1 VAVDERKKEGCVVGA
16 TSRIF
21 KKISGEGRLEL
32 LLEQAYELSLAHSPR
47 VGRIYIGVRVPVF
60 KPRLSKDHVV
70 DNTYIWKIN
79 MSDLNVLRTAKL
91 ALQEGLI
98 ESDDFDQIK
107 RAFLKAQQIKAGMDA
122 GE

>member
-1 VAVDERKKEGCVVGA
+1 
-16 TSRIF
+16 
-21 KKISGEGRLEL
+21 
-32 LLEQAYELSLAHSPR
+32 
-47 VGRIYIGVRVPVF
+47 
-60 KPRLSKDHVV
+60 
-70 DNTYIWKIN
+70 